1 MKTKILLLFAL
12 LCVLCVS
19 ALNSS
24 AQETVPQ
31 TQTILKSY
39 FMTGSVPKQT
49 NYWELIDTM
58 FWYINATYTNSQ
70 NAVAIANAAH
80 SAPTNPPVS
89 CVVQPWYVPLFFN
102 TNGCTVNPAL
112 PTNNYGATIY
122 FSAPFADTNFFILFS
137 TNNVTDHSRGTAAN
151 AGLYA
156 DVKTT
161 TYVHLRGTTTWASE
175 IGFYPY
181 NAWNQILLNNNML
194 PMP

>member
-1 MKTKILLLFAL
+1 MKTKTILAV
-12 LCVLCVS
+12 VLTVACG
-19 ALNSS
+19 LWPLDCP

-39 FMTGSVPKQT
+39 FTTGSVPKQT

-70 NAVAIANAAH
+70 NAVAIANASH
-80 SAPTNPPVS
+80 SSPTNPPVS

-102 TNGCTVNPAL
+102 TNGCTVNPVL
-112 PTNNYGATIY
+112 PTNNYGCTIY
-122 FSAPFADTNFFILFS
+122 FNVPFADTNYFIMYS
-137 TNNVTDHSRGTAAN
+137 TNNVTDHSRGSAA
-151 AGLYA
+151 AASLYA
-156 DVKTT
+156 DVKAT
-161 TYVHLRGTTTWASE
+161 TYVHLRGSTTWASE

-181 NAWNQILLNNNML
+181 TAWNQILLSNNLL